1 MNVPNWCEGT
11 LKVRGTIKDLK
22 NFVLNGLLPVNP
34 IGATKEPLSLDGED
48 ETSLYISSVPDTLYI
63 KGTRRAFC
71 EPDYIEVSSDEPNGK
86 TILTMPF
93 KQAWTILSDNLLEV
107 CKEFNIDMKIQG
119 FERGMR
125 FSQIV
130 EIVNGEI
137 VQDEE
142 IKYDDWEW
150 DCPCPDMG
158 G

>member
-1 MNVPNWCEGT
+1 MPNWCEGT
-11 LKVRGTIKDLK
+11 LKVRGTIKSLK
-22 NFVLNGLLPVNP
+22 NFVLNGLIPVNP
-34 IGATKEPLSLDGED
+34 LGATQKPLSVYRED

-71 EPDYIEVSSDEPNGK
+71 EPDYIEIISDEPNDK

-93 KQAWTILSDNLLEV
+93 KQAWAILSDNLLEV

-137 VQDEE
+137 IQDEE

>member
-1 MNVPNWCEGT
+1 MPNWCEGT
-11 LKVRGTIKDLK
+11 IKVRGTIKDLK
-22 NFVLNGLLPVNP
+22 NFVLNGLLPVNL
-34 IGATKEPLSLDGED
+34 IGRMKEPLSLEGES
-48 ETSLYISSVPDTLYI
+48 ETSFYISDITDALYI

-71 EPDYIEVSSDEPNGK
+71 EPAYIDACVGK
-86 TILTMPF
+86 PDDKAIITMPF
-93 KQAWTILSDNLLEV
+93 KEAWAILSDNLLKV
-107 CKEFNIDMKIQG
+107 CKEFNVDIKIQG

>member
-1 MNVPNWCEGT
+1 MPNWCEGT
-11 LKVRGTIKDLK
+11 LKVRGIIKDLK

-34 IGATKEPLSLDGED
+34 IGTIKESLSLDGED

-71 EPDYIEVSSDEPNGK
+71 EPDYIEVSSDEPNDK

-93 KQAWTILSDNLLEV
+93 KQAWAILSDNLLEV
-107 CKEFNIDMKIQG
+107 CKEFNVDMKIQG

-130 EIVNGEI
+130 EIVDGEI
-137 VQDEE
+137 IQDEE
-142 IKYDDWEW
+142 IKYDEWEW

>member
-1 MNVPNWCEGT
+1 MPNWCEGT

-22 NFVLNGLLPVNP
+22 NFVLNGLLPVSP

-48 ETSLYISSVPDTLYI
+48 ETSLYISSVPNTLYI

-71 EPDYIEVSSDEPNGK
+71 EPDYIEVSSDEPNDK

-93 KQAWTILSDNLLEV
+93 KQAWAILSDNLLEV

-130 EIVNGEI
+130 EIVDGEI
-137 VQDEE
+137 IQDEE

-150 DCPCPDMG
+150 DCPCPELG

>member
-1 MNVPNWCEGT
+1 MPNWCEGT

-22 NFVLNGLLPVNP
+22 DFVLNGLIPVNP
-34 IGATKEPLSLDGED
+34 LGVTKEPLSLDGED
-48 ETSLYISSVPDTLYI
+48 ETSLYISSTPDTLYI

-71 EPDYIEVSSDEPNGK
+71 EPDYIEINSDEPNDK

-93 KQAWTILSDNLLEV
+93 KQAWAILSDNLLAV
-107 CKEFNIDMKIQG
+107 CKEFNVDMKIQG

>member
-1 MNVPNWCEGT
+1 MPNWCEGT

-22 NFVLNGLLPVNP
+22 NFLLNGLIPVNP
-34 IGATKEPLSLDGED
+34 IGAIKESLSLDEED

-71 EPDYIEVSSDEPNGK
+71 EPDYIEVSSDEPNDK
-86 TILTMPF
+86 AILTMPF
-93 KQAWTILSDNLLEV
+93 KQAWAILSDNLLEV
-107 CKEFNIDMKIQG
+107 CKEFNLDMKIQG

-130 EIVNGEI
+130 EIVDGEI
-137 VQDEE
+137 CQDEE
-142 IKYDDWEW
+142 IEYDDWEW

>member
-1 MNVPNWCEGT
+1 MPNWCEGT
-11 LKVRGTIKDLK
+11 LKVKGTIKDLK
-22 NFVLNGLLPVNP
+22 NFVLNGLLPVSP
-34 IGATKEPLSLDGED
+34 IGATKEPLSLDGGD
-48 ETSLYISSVPDTLYI
+48 ETSLYISSVPNTLYI

-71 EPDYIEVSSDEPNGK
+71 EPDYIEVSSDEPNDK

-93 KQAWTILSDNLLEV
+93 KQAWAILSDNLLEV
-107 CKEFNIDMKIQG
+107 CKEFNVDMKIQG
-119 FERGMR
+119 FERGMQ

-130 EIVNGEI
+130 EIVDGEI

-142 IKYDDWEW
+142 IKYDNWEW

>member
-1 MNVPNWCEGT
+1 MPNWCEGT

-22 NFVLNGLLPVNP
+22 NFVLNGLLPVSLF
-34 IGATKEPLSLDGED
+34 GSTKEPLSLDEED

-71 EPDYIEVSSDEPNGK
+71 EPDYIEVSSDEPNDK

-93 KQAWTILSDNLLEV
+93 KQAWAILSDNLLEV
-107 CKEFNIDMKIQG
+107 CKEFNVDMKIQG

-130 EIVNGEI
+130 EIVDGEI
-137 VQDEE
+137 CQDEE
-142 IKYDDWEW
+142 IKYDDWDW

>member
-1 MNVPNWCEGT
+1 MPNWCEGT

-22 NFVLNGLLPVNP
+22 DFVLNGLLPVNP
-34 IGATKEPLSLDGED
+34 IGGMKEPLALDSES
-48 ETSLYISSVPDTLYI
+48 ETSFYIFGITDTLYI

-71 EPDYIEVSSDEPNGK
+71 EPDYIEVSSDEPNDK

-93 KQAWTILSDNLLEV
+93 KQAWAILSDNLLEV
-107 CKEFNIDMKIQG
+107 CKEFNVDMKIQG
-119 FERGMR
+119 FEQGMR

-137 VQDEE
+137 AQDEE

>member
-1 MNVPNWCEGT
+1 MPNWCEGT

-22 NFVLNGLLPVNP
+22 NFVLNGLLPVDL
-34 IGATKEPLSLDGED
+34 IGRMKEPLSLEGES
-48 ETSLYISSVPDTLYI
+48 ETSLYILDITDALYI

-71 EPDYIEVSSDEPNGK
+71 EPAYIDVCVDKPDDK
-86 TILTMPF
+86 AIITMPF
-93 KQAWTILSDNLLEV
+93 KEAWAILSDKLLEV
-107 CKEFNIDMKIQG
+107 CKEFNVDIKIQG

-130 EIVNGEI
+130 EIVDGEI
-137 VQDEE
+137 RQDEE
-142 IKYDDWEW
+142 IKYDDWDW

>member
-1 MNVPNWCEGT
+1 MPNWCEGT

-22 NFVLNGLLPVNP
+22 NFVLNGLLPVKP

-71 EPDYIEVSSDEPNGK
+71 EPDYIEVYSNEPNDK
-86 TILTMPF
+86 KILTMPF
-93 KQAWTILSDNLLEV
+93 KQAWAILSDNLLEV

-130 EIVNGEI
+130 EIVDGEI
-137 VQDEE
+137 IQDEE

>member
-1 MNVPNWCEGT
+1 MPNWCEGT

-22 NFVLNGLLPVNP
+22 NFVLNGLLPVTP
-34 IGATKEPLSLDGED
+34 TGKVKKTLSLDGED

-71 EPDYIEVSSDEPNGK
+71 EPDYIEVSSDEPNDK

-93 KQAWTILSDNLLEV
+93 KQAWAILSDNLLEV
-107 CKEFNIDMKIQG
+107 CKEFNVDIKIQG
-119 FERGMR
+119 FECGMR

>member
-1 MNVPNWCEGT
+1 MPNWCEGT

-22 NFVLNGLLPVNP
+22 NFVLNGLLPVSP
-34 IGATKEPLSLDGED
+34 FGATKKPLSLDGED
-48 ETSLYISSVPDTLYI
+48 ETSLYIMSVPDTLYI

-71 EPDYIEVSSDEPNGK
+71 EPDYIEVSSDEPNDK

-93 KQAWTILSDNLLEV
+93 KQAWAILSDNLLEV

-119 FERGMR
+119 FEQGMR

-130 EIVNGEI
+130 EIVDGEI
-137 VQDEE
+137 IQDEE

>member
-1 MNVPNWCEGT
+1 MPNWCEGT

-22 NFVLNGLLPVNP
+22 NFVLNGLIPVNP
-34 IGATKEPLSLDGED
+34 LGTTKEPLSLDGED

-63 KGTRRAFC
+63 KGTHRAFC
-71 EPDYIEVSSDEPNGK
+71 EPGYIEACSDEPNDK

-93 KQAWTILSDNLLEV
+93 KQSWKILSDNLLEV
-107 CKEFNIDMKIQG
+107 CKEFNVDMKIQG
-119 FERGMR
+119 FERGME

>member
-1 MNVPNWCEGT
+1 MPNWCEGT

-22 NFVLNGLLPVNP
+22 NFVLNGLIPVNP
-34 IGATKEPLSLDGED
+34 LGATKEPLSLDGED

-71 EPDYIEVSSDEPNGK
+71 EPDYIEVDSDEPNDK

-93 KQAWTILSDNLLEV
+93 KQAWAILSDNLLEV

-130 EIVNGEI
+130 EIVDGEI
-137 VQDEE
+137 IQDEE

>member
-1 MNVPNWCEGT
+1 MPNWCEGT

-22 NFVLNGLLPVNP
+22 GFVLNGLIPVNP
-34 IGATKEPLSLDGED
+34 LGAVKEALSLDGED

-71 EPDYIEVSSDEPNGK
+71 EPDYIEVSCDEPNDK

-93 KQAWTILSDNLLEV
+93 KQAWAILSDNLLEV

>member
-1 MNVPNWCEGT
+1 MPNWCEGT

-22 NFVLNGLLPVNP
+22 NFVLNGLLPVDP
-34 IGATKEPLSLDGED
+34 IGRMKEPLSLEGES
-48 ETSLYISSVPDTLYI
+48 ETSIYILGITDTLYI

-71 EPDYIEVSSDEPNGK
+71 EPADIDVCVDEPDDK
-86 TILTMPF
+86 AIITMPF
-93 KQAWTILSDNLLEV
+93 KQAWAILSDNLLET
-107 CKEFNIDMKIQG
+107 CKEFNVDIKIQG

-130 EIVNGEI
+130 EIVDGEI
-137 VQDEE
+137 RQDEE
-142 IKYDDWEW
+142 IKYDDWDW

>member
-1 MNVPNWCEGT
+1 MPNWCEGT

-22 NFVLNGLLPVNP
+22 NFVLNGLIPVSP
-34 IGATKEPLSLDGED
+34 IGGTQKPLSVYGED
-48 ETSLYISSVPDTLYI
+48 ETSLYIPSVPDTLYI

-71 EPDYIEVSSDEPNGK
+71 EPDYIEVSSDEPNDK

-93 KQAWTILSDNLLEV
+93 KQAWAILSDNLLEV

-119 FERGMR
+119 FERGMQ

-137 VQDEE
+137 IQDEE